1 MIGALFLFSIGFIFY
16 AYAGY
21 PLVLFG
27 LSRFKKQPQPY
38 PIVTPKVTLII
49 AAYNEEAVI
58 GTKLNNTLALDYQLE
73 KLQIIVAADGSNDQ
87 TAEIVRT
94 FADRNVQLNDSPE
107 RKGKMAALMRAMT
120 LAEGEIVL
128 FSDANNLYDPQTV
141 RALVR
146 PFADPTIGATTG
158 AKSIL
163 KGDGALGD
171 SEGLYWKYES
181 AIKKIETKLGCCT
194 AVAGEILAIRR
205 DLFRPAPPEILIDD
219 LYTALQI
226 IRDGY
231 RIMYVPQ
238 ARSRERVSAT
248 ARDEMTR
255 RSRIITGRYQVL
267 AQAGKLL
274 PWKRPFIVWQI
285 VSHKFVR
292 PLVPFAMMGAL
303 VTSVTALLFPG
314 NSWFHQMAPWFLGL
328 QVLFYGLAVIGNLIE
343 TKGLIGKLLYIPTFL
358 TNSNWAAVLGC
369 YRFFTQHQTGVW
381 QRVSR
386 REGIGTGTPN

>member
-1 MIGALFLFSIGFIFY
+1 MITTLFLFFIGFIFY
-16 AYAGY
+16 AYVGY
-21 PLVLFG
+21 PLILFG
-27 LSRFKKQPQPY
+27 LSWLKKQPPAY
-38 PIVTPKVTLII
+38 SNIEPKVTLII

-58 GTKLNNTLALDYQLE
+58 GSKLNNSLALEYPPD
-73 KLQIIVAADGSNDQ
+73 KLQIIVAADGSNDR
-87 TAEIVRT
+87 TAEIVRS
-94 FADRNVQLNDSPE
+94 FADQNVQLNDSPE
-107 RKGKMAALMRAMT
+107 RKGKMAALMRAMS

-141 RALVR
+141 QALVR
-146 PFADPTIGATTG
+146 PFADQTVGATTG

-181 AIKKIETKLGCCT
+181 AIKKMETKLGCCT

-231 RIMYVPQ
+231 RVVYVPQ

-248 ARDEMTR
+248 AGDEMTR

-274 PWKRPFIVWQI
+274 PWKRPFIVWKI

-292 PLVPFAMMGAL
+292 PLVPFAMIGAL
-303 VTSVTALLFPG
+303 VTTVTAVLLPA
-314 NSWFHQMAPWFLGL
+314 NSWFYQMAPWLLGL
-328 QVLFYGLAVIGNLIE
+328 QLLFYGLAIVGNRLE
-343 TKGLIGKLLYIPTFL
+343 TKGLFGKLLYIPTFL
-358 TNSNWAAVLGC
+358 TNSNWAAILGC
-369 YRFFTQHQTGVW
+369 YRYFTQHQTGVW

-386 REGIGTGTPN
+386 RE